1 MFIIKG
7 GSLEWHTQ
15 EGLGSPVTAACILER
30 LRNQEPKAWRIMEC
44 CCRVLA
50 LNSSTP
56 SQTQPEVRATLTA
69 ASGHSNTKDKTVLW
83 AAAGKGLGCGS
94 VAEHSPGTHRALGCI
109 PSNTHARV
117 HTKNPKQEESG
128 IISDHKKDIGC
139 AQAAALH
146 TEGTQPSPEI
156 GKHAEYYR
164 ALLSP
169 QHSEGRGRRSRPSS
183 TLLH

>member
-1 MFIIKG
+1 M
-7 GSLEWHTQ
+7 
-15 EGLGSPVTAACILER
+15 TAACILER
-30 LRNQEPKAWRIMEC
+30 LRNQEPKAWRIMEG

-69 ASGHSNTKDKTVLW
+69 ASGHSNTKDKMVLW

-128 IISDHKKDIGC
+128 IISDHKKDIGVHRL
-139 AQAAALH
+139 QPFTQRGHSPAL
-146 TEGTQPSPEI
+146 
-156 GKHAEYYR
+156 R
-164 ALLSP
+164 
-169 QHSEGRGRRSRPSS
+169 
-183 TLLH
+183 

>member
-1 MFIIKG
+1 MLGSGARTDKVFIIKG

-30 LRNQEPKAWRIMEC
+30 LRNQEVKAWRIMEC

-50 LNSSTP
+50 LNSSFLGTP
-56 SQTQPEVRATLTA
+56 SQTRPEARATLTA
-69 ASGHSNTKDKTVLW
+69 ASGLPHSNTKDKSVLW
-83 AAAGKGLGCGS
+83 AAAGKGFGCGS
-94 VAEHSPGTHRALGCI
+94 VAEHSPGSHRALGCI

-117 HTKNPKQEESG
+117 HTENPKQEELG
-128 IISDHKKDIGC
+128 IRNHKKDIGR

-156 GKHAEYYR
+156 GKT
-164 ALLSP
+164 
-169 QHSEGRGRRSRPSS
+169 RRV
-183 TLLH
+183 L